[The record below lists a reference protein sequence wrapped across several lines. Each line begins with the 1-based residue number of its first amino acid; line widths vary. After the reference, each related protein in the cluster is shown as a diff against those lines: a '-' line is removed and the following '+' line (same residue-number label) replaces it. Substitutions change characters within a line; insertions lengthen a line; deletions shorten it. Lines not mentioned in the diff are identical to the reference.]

1 MTPPERPERQR
12 RVEGNVVH
20 LQTQLRARLRSMI
33 VWEARLNAREIVKRK
48 LKVEG
53 VKVSL
58 LSASTI
64 TRLAQEHLR
73 QHAAELLAQAEAS
86 GVVQKL
92 RHSINARRAEPQAF
106 LLCRCHARNGER
118 NDYRICE
125 GEH

>member
-12 RVEGNVVH
+12 RVEGTVVH

-33 VWEARLNAREIVKRK
+33 VWEARLNAREIVKRE
-48 LKVEG
+48 LKAEG

-86 GVVQKL
+86 GGVQKL
-92 RHSINARRAEPQAF
+92 RQTISHASVDAQAE
-106 LLCRCHARNGER
+106 LLCRSQVQNGEPK
-118 NDYRICE
+118 
-125 GEH
+125 